1 MSKLRLQR
9 RGMDFY
15 GTCPEKQASDFDN
28 FRYYGSIDDEHGGWF
43 DIELTIHYRDNVKR
57 VNAFLSFSHSYYD
70 GSCYQ
75 HGHDIVEPYKEVVL
89 QAINKRFATSY
100 DEIEFY

>member
-15 GTCPEKQASDFDN
+15 NACPEKQASDFDN

-57 VNAFLSFSHSYYD
+57 VSAFLTFSHTYYD
-70 GSCYQ
+70 GSCFQ
-75 HGHDIVEPYKEVVL
+75 DGHNIVEPYQAVVL
-89 QAINKRFATSY
+89 EAINRKYNKSF